1 MGRVK
6 RTYKDGMFRML
17 FNDREKLIELY
28 NALTGSRCGDDTEV
42 EIVTLD
48 DAIFGDIKNDLAFI
62 IDGHYL
68 ILAERQ
74 STINP
79 NIPLRMLSYSI
90 REYEKQGLMKKIY
103 SRRLVK
109 IATPELYVFY
119 NGKEDQPLEQEL
131 KLSDAFEAKC
141 DKISIEAKVR
151 VINVNYEKGSE
162 ILKKSRAL
170 KEYSRFIY
178 MVREKHEKMGIEE
191 AVRETVKECIDK
203 GILMDFLQKN
213 GGDIMDFVNLE
224 LTRAECE
231 AIRENDGYERGLEE
245 GREEGFAEG
254 QRRIAMDM
262 KSRGM
267 DESLIADITGIS
279 LSEIKLL

>member
-1 MGRVK
+1 MSRVK

-17 FNDREKLIELY
+17 FNDKEKLIELY
-28 NALTGSRCGDDTEV
+28 NALTDSSCDKDTEV

-68 ILAERQ
+68 ILAEHQ

-90 REYEKQGLMKKIY
+90 REYEKQGLMRKLY

-119 NGKEDQPLEQEL
+119 NGEEDQPLEQEL

-141 DKISIEAKVR
+141 DKIAIEAKVR

-170 KEYSRFIY
+170 NEYSRFIH
-178 MVREKHEKMGIEE
+178 MVREKHERMDIEE
-191 AVRETVKECIDK
+191 AVREAVRECLSE
-203 GILMDFLQKN
+203 GILTDFLQRN

-224 LTRAECE
+224 LTREECE

-245 GREEGFAEG
+245 GIAEG
-254 QRRIAMDM
+254 EVKSQRRIAMDM
-262 KSRGM
+262 KTRGM
-267 DESLIADITGIS
+267 DAALIAEITG
-279 LSEIKLL
+279 LDLDEIKAL

>member
-1 MGRVK
+1 MSRVK

-17 FNDREKLIELY
+17 FNDKEKLIELY
-28 NALTGSRCGDDTEV
+28 NALTDSSCDKDTEV

-48 DAIFGDIKNDLAFI
+48 DAIFGDVKNDLAFI

-68 ILAERQ
+68 ILAEHQ

-90 REYEKQGLMKKIY
+90 REYEKQGLMRKLY

-119 NGKEDQPLEQEL
+119 NGEEDQPWEQE
-131 KLSDAFEAKC
+131 EAKC
-141 DKISIEAKVR
+141 DKIAIEAKVR
-151 VINVNYEKGSE
+151 VINVNYEKGSD

-170 KEYSRFIY
+170 NEYSRFIH
-178 MVREKHEKMGIEE
+178 MVREKHERMDIEE
-191 AVRETVKECIDK
+191 AVRETVKECLSE
-203 GILMDFLQKN
+203 GILTDFLQRN

-224 LTRAECE
+224 LTREECE

-245 GREEGFAEG
+245 GMAEG
-254 QRRIAMDM
+254 EVKSQRRIAMDM
-262 KSRGM
+262 KARGM
-267 DESLIADITGIS
+267 DAGLIADITGLS
-279 LSEIKLL
+279 LDEVKAL